1 MHVTALNPVGAH
13 VEGVRVDALDAE
25 TVTELSGLLGE
36 HGVLVLPRQDADDE
50 RFLRFLRSFG
60 ELMFTTGETP
70 VDGYPDLNVISNV
83 GRTTPP
89 RSTFHVDTSYVRKP
103 PAYTALRAVDVPS
116 SGGQTLFSNQY
127 RAYETLPEQL
137 RTDLADRTIEHVVT
151 GLELTEDDETS
162 AEHPVFRA
170 HPLSGRTAL
179 FLTTPARCASVS
191 GMSADDAEATVRF
204 LFEHSTREDNVTRHA
219 WAPGD
224 VVIWDNR
231 CVMHQADHS
240 GVVGRRVMHRGMVAD
255 GGQPSVSSGG
265 TAGTEATTSTEGR
278 Q

>member
-1 MHVTALNPVGAH
+1 VHVTALNPVGAH
-13 VEGVRVDALDAE
+13 VEGVRVDELDTA
-25 TVTELSGLLGE
+25 TVAELSGLLGE
-36 HGVLVLPRQDADDE
+36 HGVLVLRDQDADDE

-70 VDGYPDLNVISNV
+70 VDDYPDLNVISNV

-89 RSTFHVDTSYVRKP
+89 RSTFHVDTSYVRIP
-103 PAYTALRAVDVPS
+103 PAYTALRAVEVPR

-127 RAYETLPEQL
+127 RAYETLPREL
-137 RTDLADRTIEHVVT
+137 RDDLADRTIEHVVT
-151 GLELTEDDETS
+151 GVELTEDDEAS
-162 AEHPVFRA
+162 AEHPVFRT
-170 HPLSGRTAL
+170 HPVSGRTAL
-179 FLTTPARCASVS
+179 FLTAPKRCASVS
-191 GMSADDAEATVRF
+191 GMSAREAEDTVRF

-224 VVIWDNR
+224 VVMWDNR

-255 GGQPSVSSGG
+255 GGPRGVSPSG

-278 Q
+278 E